1 MKELI
6 KFMAKIFRGTPKNLA
21 GRENQK
27 IKLTNDKVMNIGV
40 HNRDAGRLK
49 KLTTRISVELY
60 RDLSTIAA
68 SDDRSV
74 TYVVNKMLE
83 KCVSAY
89 RHQKNFDARCA
100 HLDEENRHDD

>member
-6 KFMAKIFRGTPKNLA
+6 KFMAKIIRGTPKNLA
-21 GRENQK
+21 GREKQK

-40 HNRDAGRLK
+40 HRDAGLK

-60 RDLSTIAA
+60 RDLSNIAA

-89 RHQKNFDARCA
+89 RHQKILTRGV
-100 HLDEENRHDD
+100 HT

>member
-1 MKELI
+1 
-6 KFMAKIFRGTPKNLA
+6 MAKIIRGTSKNLA
-21 GRENQK
+21 GGEKQK
-27 IKLTNDKVMNIGV
+27 IKLTNDKVMNIEV
-40 HNRDAGRLK
+40 HNRDAGLK

-60 RDLSTIAA
+60 RDLSNIAA

-100 HLDEENRHDD
+100 HLDEENSRHDN

>member
-1 MKELI
+1 
-6 KFMAKIFRGTPKNLA
+6 MAKIIRGTPKNLA
-21 GRENQK
+21 GREKQK

-40 HNRDAGRLK
+40 HRDAGLK

-60 RDLSTIAA
+60 RDLSNIAA

-100 HLDEENRHDD
+100 HLDEENSRHDN